1 MSFQYIPPRVAPV
14 PSAWFWHVEGF
25 EHSILSALVS
35 VVMGCFNVC
44 CLEFPVA
51 FKKADGE
58 IDQDD

>member
-1 MSFQYIPPRVAPV
+1 M
-14 PSAWFWHVEGF
+14 EGC
-25 EHSILSALVS
+25 ENSILSALVS